1 MERLASW
8 AQNFAM
14 SIGGPG
20 LFFIAFLDSSFLSLP
35 EINDILVIWMVTQR
49 KELMLYYATMA
60 TLGSLT
66 GCLMLYYIGRKG
78 GEHLLRRRFSVSQLD
93 RAFSLFHR
101 FGMLAILVPALLPP
115 PAPFKVF
122 VLMAG
127 VAGMSKPHFVLA
139 IAIGRGLRYLTEGV
153 LAVQFG
159 DQAIEFVRRNGQTVS
174 LTLAGVALA
183 GGVAYVVWRRRRR
196 KAAQTVADG
205 G

>member
-1 MERLASW
+1 MERFASW

-49 KELMLYYATMA
+49 KELMLYYAAMA

-66 GCLMLYYIGRKG
+66 GCLTLYYVGRKG
-78 GEHLLRRRFSVSQLD
+78 GERLLRGRFSESQLD

-101 FGMLAILVPALLPP
+101 YGMLAILVPALLPP

-127 VAGMSKPHFVLA
+127 VAGMSKLNFILA
-139 IAIGRGLRYLTEGV
+139 IAIGRGIRYLTEGV

-159 DQAIEFVRRNGQTVS
+159 DQAIEFVRHNGQVVS

-183 GGVAYVVWRRRRR
+183 CGAAYVVWRRRQR
-196 KAAQTVADG
+196 KAA
-205 G
+205 